1 MQEKDLYKVLGVNRD
16 ASQDEIKKAYRELSK
31 KYHPDVNPDN
41 GEAEEKFKDI
51 SAAYGVLSDPKKRAQ
66 YNNPMHGFDPSNFG
80 AHGFDPFFGVRRRGF
95 RRPDPNA
102 PRRGGIV
109 EIEVPVP
116 FHKLILREEIS
127 LSINFV
133 DVCVDCN
140 GTGASESEFCEKC
153 QGIGSIMETQ
163 SGQGVFIQSSTTCP
177 DCRGRGSRTIKTCDE
192 CGGRGRVE
200 VRDRE
205 IKFKV
210 EDGMRDGYQIRI
222 QGKGGKGLN
231 GGPDGDLVA
240 ILHIVHP
247 RKEDL
252 TEEQI
257 EMLRG
262 LNEHNTS
269 VKESEG

>member
-1 MQEKDLYKVLGVNRD
+1 MANTNKILPNSAGCRLKGPSTSHRFPPERRIDD
-16 ASQDEIKKAYRELSK
+16 AVEILVEEFPGAGLQSPLRRHRVRQLTGRSVGRSLPLLSLPQAGGRSHFDSHRPVGDC
-31 KYHPDVNPDN
+31 Y
-41 GEAEEKFKDI
+41 
-51 SAAYGVLSDPKKRAQ
+51 L
-66 YNNPMHGFDPSNFG
+66 DPS
-80 AHGFDPFFGVRRRGF
+80 R
-95 RRPDPNA
+95 
-102 PRRGGIV
+102 
-109 EIEVPVP
+109 
-116 FHKLILREEIS
+116 
-127 LSINFV
+127 
-133 DVCVDCN
+133 
-140 GTGASESEFCEKC
+140 TGASESEFCEKC

-240 ILHIVHP
+240 ILHIIHP
-247 RKEDL
+247 SKEDL

-257 EMLRG
+257 KVLEEFG
-262 LNEHNTS
+262 
-269 VKESEG
+269 